1 MNQAILIQQT
11 TLRTGTEPEHVMH
24 PPSVICQ
31 DERRTRSWFRPT
43 GGYAVSLLRAGV
55 SRFTRWRQRRRT
67 YRALQALDNGALK
80 DLGLG
85 RSEIPYLAQTLSDE
99 PAGGQET
106 E

>member
-1 MNQAILIQQT
+1 MNRNMLCT
-11 TLRTGTEPEHVMH
+11 PLVT
-24 PPSVICQ
+24 CQ
-31 DERRTRSWFRPT
+31 DERRTRSWFRPI
-43 GGYAVSLLRAGV
+43 GGYAVSLLQAGIR
-55 SRFTRWRQRRRT
+55 RFTRWREQRRT

-99 PAGGQET
+99 PAGRRET